1 LKIITEVC
9 ALALLGISATC
20 AQQYIVSTYAG
31 GVAPPTPI
39 PGVQAYIGNPQ
50 GVAIDRTG
58 NVYFSGLNCVFK
70 LDPTGVLTLAAGN
83 ARLGY
88 SGDGGPAANAQLN
101 TPQGVTVDAAG
112 NLYVAEDNRVRK
124 VSPSG
129 TIITVAGNGS
139 KGYSGD
145 VGHAISAQISTVFWP
160 PYVNSTE
167 LAVDVGG
174 SLYIADSGN
183 NRVRKVSPTGVITTV
198 AGTGSGGY
206 SGDGGL
212 ATNAQFSEPTGVA
225 VDTNGSLYIADLGNS
240 RIRKVSPTG
249 IVTTVAGSGIVGMA
263 GDGGPAVNAQIGFPS
278 SVAVDASGN
287 IYIGDPANNR
297 IRKVSAAGIIS
308 TVAGGGRAAGLG
320 DGADASNS
328 NLSLPLGV
336 AADSGGNLYIADWG
350 DRRIRKVSAAGV
362 ITTVAGGGDLG
373 LPASGAPANST

>member
-1 LKIITEVC
+1 
-9 ALALLGISATC
+9 
-20 AQQYIVSTYAG
+20 
-31 GVAPPTPI
+31 
-39 PGVQAYIGNPQ
+39 
-50 GVAIDRTG
+50 
-58 NVYFSGLNCVFK
+58 
-70 LDPTGVLTLAAGN
+70 
-83 ARLGY
+83 
-88 SGDGGPAANAQLN
+88 
-101 TPQGVTVDAAG
+101 VDAAG

-145 VGHAISAQISTVFWP
+145 GGPAISAQISIVFWP

-198 AGTGSGGY
+198 AGTGSAGY
-206 SGDGGL
+206 SGDNGL

-225 VDTNGSLYIADLGNS
+225 VDPNGSLYIADLGNS